1 LSAQEDEVCRVREYS
16 TPLGVEISTIR
27 NLTDDVVSNAASH
40 PADVCFSRKMGEGW
54 RPVTA
59 AEFLD
64 DVCAAA
70 KGFIAAGI
78 QAGDRVAIL
87 SKTRYEWTVL
97 DYAIWFAGAV
107 SVPIYDSASVEEIHW
122 ILTDSG
128 ARGIVGETSQHVSD
142 IEASRVV
149 DGRLEHV
156 WCIEE
161 QAIEALTTIGTDVAD
176 GEVERRRNALS
187 GHSTATL
194 IYTSGTTG
202 KPKGC
207 MLTHANFN
215 FEVSSAIDGLKE
227 LFEGDGA
234 STLLFLPLPHVFA
247 RIIQVGAIRARVR
260 LGHSSHINSLH
271 ADLVTFQPT
280 FVLGV
285 PRIFEKLFNLA
296 SQEAAIQGSQKVFDR
311 AVRAAIAY
319 SRALDYGRVGPI
331 LRARRAV
338 FDRLVYRKLRRSMGE
353 RCRYAVSGG
362 APLGERLGHFYRGSG
377 IPVLEGYGLSETT
390 GAVTVNLPHAMKIGT
405 AGRPIA
411 GTSIRVAEDG
421 ALMVHGGQVFAGYW
435 RDEQATAAALS
446 DSDWLR
452 TGDLGEIDDEGFVR
466 ITGRK
471 DEMIVTAGGKNVSPT
486 ILEDRVREHPLVS
499 HCLVVGDGRPYI
511 GALIT
516 IDRETLAGWL
526 EQQGKSGDLVDL
538 VADRELIDEVQTSI
552 DHANAAVSKAEAI
565 RRFTILPTE
574 WTEGAG
580 QLTPSLKVKRNVLV
594 RELREPIDAL
604 YSV

>member
-1 LSAQEDEVCRVREYS
+1 
-16 TPLGVEISTIR
+16 
-27 NLTDDVVSNAASH
+27 
-40 PADVCFSRKMGEGW
+40 
-54 RPVTA
+54 
-59 AEFLD
+59 
-64 DVCAAA
+64 
-70 KGFIAAGI
+70 
-78 QAGDRVAIL
+78 
-87 SKTRYEWTVL
+87 
-97 DYAIWFAGAV
+97 
-107 SVPIYDSASVEEIHW
+107 
-122 ILTDSG
+122 
-128 ARGIVGETSQHVSD
+128 
-142 IEASRVV
+142 
-149 DGRLEHV
+149 
-156 WCIEE
+156 
-161 QAIEALTTIGTDVAD
+161 
-176 GEVERRRNALS
+176 
-187 GHSTATL
+187 
-194 IYTSGTTG
+194 
-202 KPKGC
+202 
-207 MLTHANFN
+207 
-215 FEVSSAIDGLKE
+215 
-227 LFEGDGA
+227 
-234 STLLFLPLPHVFA
+234 
-247 RIIQVGAIRARVR
+247 
-260 LGHSSHINSLH
+260 
-271 ADLVTFQPT
+271 
-280 FVLGV
+280 
-285 PRIFEKLFNLA
+285 
-296 SQEAAIQGSQKVFDR
+296 
-311 AVRAAIAY
+311 
-319 SRALDYGRVGPI
+319 
-331 LRARRAV
+331 
-338 FDRLVYRKLRRSMGE
+338 
-353 RCRYAVSGG
+353 
-362 APLGERLGHFYRGSG
+362 
-377 IPVLEGYGLSETT
+377 
-390 GAVTVNLPHAMKIGT
+390 MKIGT